1 MTKEELKKQCDSEFE
16 NIDAVVREL
25 FLVVSPDRSEYTV
38 VELTAIATFI
48 HQAYNGIQNILK
60 RILLFDGFTIKE
72 GTAALNKDLLEKSA
86 QLGIIPLDLYQT
98 LLNYLTFSHFFINA
112 YSLNLK
118 WEKLKVLV
126 DGLTDTLTKFK
137 SEVNEYIYTIET

>member
-1 MTKEELKKQCDSEFE
+1 MTKEQLKKHCDSEFE

-25 FLVVSPDRSEYTV
+25 FSVVSPDKSEYTA

-60 RILLFDGFTIKE
+60 RILLFDGLTIKE
-72 GTAALNKDLLEKSA
+72 DTATWNKDLLEKSV
-86 QLGIIPLDLYQT
+86 QLGIIPPELYQI
-98 LLNYLTFSHFFINA
+98 LFNYLTFSHFFINA
-112 YSLNLK
+112 YSINLK

-126 DGLTDTLTKFK
+126 DGLKDTLTRLK
-137 SEVNEYIYTIET
+137 SEVSEYIYTIET